1 MIPVIMLE
9 SIKQIYLFSII
20 EHFLPDQLHYTDY
33 VDEKKIYCFK
43 KDTWSH
49 CHTIDFKTM
58 INNLK
63 LHQLYKRY

>member
-33 VDEKKIYCFK
+33 VDEKKKLLFQEGYLK
-43 KDTWSH
+43 SLSH
-49 CHTIDFKTM
+49 DRFQNHDK
-58 INNLK
+58 
-63 LHQLYKRY
+63 

>member
-20 EHFLPDQLHYTDY
+20 EHFLPDQLNYTDY

-43 KDTWSH
+43 KDT
-49 CHTIDFKTM
+49 
-58 INNLK
+58 
-63 LHQLYKRY
+63 

>member
-33 VDEKKIYCFK
+33 VDEKKHLLFQEGYLK
-43 KDTWSH
+43 SLSH
-49 CHTIDFKTM
+49 DRFQNHDK
-58 INNLK
+58 
-63 LHQLYKRY
+63 

>member
-43 KDTWSH
+43 KDT
-49 CHTIDFKTM
+49 
-58 INNLK
+58 
-63 LHQLYKRY
+63 